1 MTSRTMVLAFAVLL
15 VGVVAV
21 PAAVAQPTAD
31 THTTAT
37 AQGITATQSAVEG
50 CAATPPADYADP
62 DGDSSSVVGWVEGYW
77 YNEPVDI
84 VFDDGL
90 NETELRTLSA
100 RTAARFEA
108 LRCLTVQNGLP
119 PVEVIDREEFAD
131 DRSQRA
137 ASVGEEARLVQNARF
152 ETTLT
157 INSETD
163 SVDVEQNDTAR
174 RVGGFYDYI
183 SEEIVVIT
191 DDTSSLPVD
200 EAVLA
205 EELGHAIQDQ
215 QFDIARYD
223 RTTVDRD
230 KGILGLIE
238 GDVGFVIDQYTE
250 NCDTDTWNGGCFIE
264 ESGGEGGGAPA
275 NWGLY
280 FEQFQP
286 YSDGPSFVQEIKQEG
301 GWKAVNALY
310 EEPPTTALHTTYP
323 DSYNQ
328 IQPRDLDVP
337 DRSTGAWERVSA
349 TPETLGIS
357 TIAGMFAAPGA
368 EQDTEG
374 EVIGYRAMLNLE
386 PDGSLDR
393 FDPHDYSH
401 PQTEGWRGDELYT
414 YRNGEETATVW
425 ATTWASPE
433 AAQPFLSGYR
443 SLIDT
448 RGGERVDGTENT
460 YSFDEDTG
468 YDMVLSLV
476 PDGDRV
482 TVVTAPTV
490 DALSAVDQ
498 TLDPFAAANGTDSG
512 AGNTTDGTGENNE
525 TDDGAGETNDTTGDD
540 QVNRTDSPNN
550 DTRPADDTG
559 PGFGVALAGAVVV
572 LTATL
577 LAGRRARNG

>member
-37 AQGITATQSAVEG
+37 AQGVTAAQPAVEG

-77 YNEPVDI
+77 YDEPVDI

-137 ASVGEEARLVQNARF
+137 ASVGEETRLVQNARF

-163 SVDVEQNDTAR
+163 SVDVEQNDTAQ

-191 DDTSSLPVD
+191 DDTSSLPID

-215 QFDIARYD
+215 HFDIARYD

-238 GDVGFVIDQYTE
+238 GDIGFVIDQYTE
-250 NCDTDTWNGGCFIE
+250 NCDADVWNGNRFIE

-301 GWKAVNALY
+301 GWEAVNALY

-323 DSYNQ
+323 DTYNQ

-337 DRSTGAWERVSA
+337 DRSTGAWERVST

-368 EQDTEG
+368 ERDTEG

-414 YRNGEETATVW
+414 YRNGDETATVW
-425 ATTWASPE
+425 ATAWASPE

-448 RGGERVDGTENT
+448 RGGERVDSTENT

-498 TLDPFAAANGTDSG
+498 TLDPFAAANGTDPG
-512 AGNTTDGTGENNE
+512 AGNTTDDAGESNE
-525 TDDGAGETNDTTGDD
+525 TDNETDDTTGDD
-540 QVNRTDSPNN
+540 QVNQTDSPDN

-572 LTATL
+572 LTAAL